1 MTAAAA
7 KPKATK
13 APPVLTLVP
22 KNAASTVAVV
32 TARLTGTLGAT
43 IDAMW
48 TLRESKRDAE
58 AVVKKLEVQIKDLE
72 AVMFEKLDAQDTNK
86 AEGKKASVSISETV
100 VGNVEDWEALWP
112 YIAKNKFFHL
122 VQKRVSDPGL
132 RELWAL
138 GKKTPGVVPFT
149 KRTLNLRSLS
159 A

>member
-1 MTAAAA
+1 MSVVPEKTKSKAA
-7 KPKATK
+7 KAKP
-13 APPVLTLVP
+13 APTL
-22 KNAASTVAVV
+22 
-32 TARLTGTLGAT
+32 TLGAA
-43 IDAMW
+43 IDKMW
-48 TLRESKRDAE
+48 QLREDKRAASK
-58 AVVKKLEVQIKDLE
+58 VVDSIDTQIKELE
-72 AVMFEKLDAQDTNK
+72 TVMFGLLDAQETTK
-86 AEGKKASVSISETV
+86 SEGKKASVSIGETV

-159 A
+159 I

>member
-1 MTAAAA
+1 MTTATAI
-7 KPKATK
+7 KPKAAK
-13 APPVLTLVP
+13 AAKAAAPAPVLTLG
-22 KNAASTVAVV
+22 AS
-32 TARLTGTLGAT
+32 
-43 IDAMW
+43 IDKLWA
-48 TLRESKRDAE
+48 LREEKRGHDSASKKVEDQIKA
-58 AVVKKLEVQIKDLE
+58 LEVT
-72 AVMFEKLDAQDTNK
+72 MFEQLDAQETTK
-86 AEGKKASVSISETV
+86 SQGKKASISIGETV

-149 KRTLNLRSLS
+149 KRTLNLRSLT